1 MRTLGIALLSALLL
15 TGCHSARQT
24 AAAVMLTNTDSV
36 NVVYIETVSIDTVI
50 IEVPV
55 PMESARQT
63 VTDSTS
69 HLETSVAESDAWL
82 NPDGTLGHSLTNKPA
97 TIGTQALVPHT
108 DTTTEKEIIRER
120 QVPVPEPYTVE
131 VERELTHMEQMK
143 LATYWYLAG
152 ALMLAIT
159 YIFRRPLL
167 RALRK
172 LIFKG

>member
-1 MRTLGIALLSALLL
+1 MRSLSITILAASLL
-15 TGCHSARQT
+15 TGCHSARQPPS
-24 AAAVMLTNTDSV
+24 ASVMLMNTDSV

-55 PMESARQT
+55 PMESAKQT
-63 VTDSTS
+63 VPDSTS

-108 DTTTEKEIIRER
+108 DTTTGKDIIKER
-120 QVPVPEPYTVE
+120 QIPVPEPYPVE

-152 ALMLAIT
+152 ALMLAIA

-172 LIFKG
+172 LI